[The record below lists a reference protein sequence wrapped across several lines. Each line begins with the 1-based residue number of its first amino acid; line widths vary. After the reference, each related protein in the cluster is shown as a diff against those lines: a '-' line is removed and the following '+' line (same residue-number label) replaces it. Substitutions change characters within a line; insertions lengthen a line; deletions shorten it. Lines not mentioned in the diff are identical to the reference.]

1 MVNAYKIDFD
11 NSSTGHNCQF
21 IPDEQTIVGNYL
33 YVLDDYKAYVDQRM
47 KEIFDEEYAQTILED
62 WIAPKGRRQRK
73 SRGESSRQPQHPQKF
88 TVYSSEDSGNHCE
101 ILNEF

>member
-11 NSSTGHNCQF
+11 NQSDEHNCQF

-47 KEIFDEEYAQTILED
+47 EEIFDEEYAQTILEGTMR
-62 WIAPKGRRQRK
+62 IRLFSRLEVLFLVSVARRIFFC
-73 SRGESSRQPQHPQKF
+73 GED
-88 TVYSSEDSGNHCE
+88 E
-101 ILNEF
+101 